1 MIKKLFLAI
10 FLVLPLLC
18 SAQLGAGQW
27 KIHPYFVGS
36 SAKNCIDAGDRVY
49 YLSSGSL
56 YCYDKAS
63 HSNNVLN
70 ANNILNGVKISQIY
84 YNYTRQYLV
93 VAYTDCNIDIIKPS
107 DEVVNVPAIKD
118 VVMHKAK
125 TINDVN
131 FCNGRMYVATSFGY
145 LMFDDETFDIKEV
158 RNYDISVASVA
169 EVGSYKIMSLA
180 SKFYYCDADT
190 TIETARWHKQVAN
203 AKGDGRIYPIN
214 DNKFFLSCK
223 STFQIVTIGHGTD
236 SLGVDTLNFTFK
248 QVTNAAPTTVQPTP
262 TGFVASF
269 PAKNYYYTIV
279 PSGATY
285 TKVTGNRLMSSQEEG
300 NWWALGADGLDHI
313 NNGVVDES
321 ALPNGVSISANAY
334 WSTWDPLQQ
343 RVLVNRTTDNTILPG
358 ANSGAKTEINAYN
371 GTSWSNITPANAPNN
386 QGNLWIAP
394 SPNEPDTYYYCC
406 RLDSG
411 VCKVQNNVVV
421 ARYNATNSPY
431 ATRCAGI
438 QFDSK
443 GNLWAAQSRSAN
455 NIDAFA
461 ITPENQLLNVVDS
474 SKFVINDM
482 GGACYSAGFKRITFG
497 IGAGDTKV
505 FSAGDWGAA
514 LVFWNNNDDL
524 SLNQYKSFKSL
535 TDQENKGYTAY
546 YWMCVR
552 PDNDSILW
560 LGSETGVISLDPREA
575 FNDDFRINRIKFSKN
590 EGIDASGV
598 LLDGIHVT
606 WIDVDADNRKWISTY
621 TSGVYFVSPDGSEI
635 YKHFDSS
642 NSPLPSDMVYS
653 VCCNRATNSVV
664 MVTPNGVVEY
674 FPNVTPAEED
684 YSNVYVVPELV
695 EPDFTG
701 MISIR
706 GLMANSNVV
715 ITDDDGNIVKTML
728 SNGGIALWDACYDNG
743 ERVATGIYR
752 VYASQGDTATN
763 GEPLTEIA
771 VIK

>member
-10 FLVLPLLC
+10 FLLLPLLC
-18 SAQLGAGQW
+18 GAQIGAGQW

-49 YLSSGSL
+49 YLSNGSL
-56 YCYDKAS
+56 FCYDKAS
-63 HSNNVLN
+63 QSNIVLD
-70 ANNILNGVKISQIY
+70 ANNLLNGVKINQIY

-93 VAYTDCNIDIIKPS
+93 VAYSDCNIDIIKPS
-107 DEVVNVPAIKD
+107 GEVINIPGIKD
-118 VVMHKAK
+118 VVMHNAK

-131 FCNGRMYVATSFGY
+131 FCNGNMYVATSFGY
-145 LMFDDETFDIKEV
+145 LMLDDENFDIKEV
-158 RNYDISVASVA
+158 RNYEVNVASVA
-169 EVGSYKIMSLA
+169 EIGNYKVMSLGNL
-180 SKFYYCDADT
+180 FYYSDAS
-190 TIETARWHKQVAN
+190 EQVEAVWKYRQVAN
-203 AKGDGRIYPIN
+203 AKGEGRIYPIN
-214 DNKFFLSCK
+214 DSKFFLSCK
-223 STFQIVTIGHGTD
+223 NTFQIVTVGHGTD

-248 QVTNAAPTTVQPTP
+248 QVVSATPTTVQPTP

-279 PSGATY
+279 PNGTTY
-285 TKVTGNRLMSSQEEG
+285 TKVTGNKLMSSQEEG
-300 NWWALGADGLDHI
+300 NWWTLGADGLTHI
-313 NNGVVDES
+313 VNNVAEENVSPD
-321 ALPNGVSISANAY
+321 GVSISANAY
-334 WSTWDPLQQ
+334 WSTYDRMQQ
-343 RVLVNRTTDNTILPG
+343 RVLVCRTTDNTILPG

-386 QGNLWIAP
+386 QGNQWIAP
-394 SPNEPDTYYYCC
+394 SPNEPNTYYYCC

-411 VCKVQNNVVV
+411 VCKVQNDVVV
-421 ARYNATNSPY
+421 AKYKATNSPY
-431 ATRCAGI
+431 ATRCSAI

-443 GNLWAAQSRSAN
+443 GNLWVAQSRSAN
-455 NIDAFA
+455 NVDAFA
-461 ITPENQLLNVVDS
+461 ITPQNQLITDVDS
-474 SKFVINDM
+474 SLFVINDM

-524 SLNQYKSFKSL
+524 SLNQYKTYNSL
-535 TDQENKGYTAY
+535 HDQENKSYTAY
-546 YWMCVR
+546 YWMCIR

-575 FNDDFRINRIKFSKN
+575 FNEDFRVNRIKYTKN
-590 EGIDASGV
+590 EGFDDSGV

-606 WIDVDADNRKWISTY
+606 WIDVDADNNKWISTN

-642 NSPLPSDMVYS
+642 NSPLPSDQVYS
-653 VCCNRATNSVV
+653 VCCDRATNSVV

-674 FPNVTPAEED
+674 YPGVTPAEDD
-684 YSNVYVVPELV
+684 YSNVYAYPELV

-701 MISIR
+701 IITIK

-715 ITDDDGNIVKTML
+715 ITDGDGNVVKTMV
-728 SNGGIALWDACYDNG
+728 SDGGIALWDACYDNG
-743 ERVATGIYR
+743 ERVNTGIYK
-752 VYASQGDTATN
+752 VYASQGNTDTT
-763 GEPLTEIA
+763 GEPLAQIA
-771 VIK
+771 IIK